1 MQVFTVRRKT
11 TGHHTDLT
19 REKLKESEDDLQLM
33 LKKEEEIKEK
43 ARKETKAK
51 HDRKS
56 SFETFASPIRRKGSF
71 SDLKKAIKKKVHVGG
86 KGHKS
91 GGVVDDDANSNL
103 APFIKH
109 DEEFESQCTPR
120 ESGANNNTPLKP
132 IIRNTEDSK
141 FSSGDL
147 ERDISSGGSSSSSF
161 VRKTSTSSSQGKTS
175 FLESPGGNIEKV
187 VKKGVHFQR
196 TFAVKTILTS
206 RINKDQLQELV
217 NEIMIMRKLV
227 RVVSYDI
234 NNVVLFLM
242 I

>member
-1 MQVFTVRRKT
+1 
-11 TGHHTDLT
+11 
-19 REKLKESEDDLQLM
+19 M

-56 SFETFASPIRRKGSF
+56 SLETFASPIRRKGSF

-147 ERDISSGGSSSSSF
+147 EGDISSGGVSNTSSSSPF
-161 VRKTSTSSSQGKTS
+161 VRKTSTSSSSHGKTS
-175 FLESPGGNIEKV
+175 FLESPGGGNIEKV

-227 RVVSYDI
+227 SVVSNDI
-234 NNVVLFLM
+234 NYVVLFLM

>member
-1 MQVFTVRRKT
+1 M
-11 TGHHTDLT
+11 
-19 REKLKESEDDLQLM
+19 KESEDDLKLM
-33 LKKEEEIKEK
+33 IKKEEESKEK
-43 ARKETKAK
+43 VRKEAKTK

-56 SFETFASPIRRKGSF
+56 SLDNLTSPI
-71 SDLKKAIKKKVHVGG
+71 SDLKKAIKKKVHVG

-132 IIRNTEDSK
+132 IIRKNSNY
-141 FSSGDL
+141 SSGDL
-147 ERDISSGGSSSSSF
+147 EGDISSGGVSNTSSSSPI
-161 VRKTSTSSSQGKTS
+161 VRKTSTSSSQGK
-175 FLESPGGNIEKV
+175 LEKV
-187 VKKGVHFQR
+187 VKKSVHFQR

-206 RINKDQLQELV
+206 RINKDQLEELV

-227 RVVSYDI
+227 RVVSF
-234 NNVVLFLM
+234 FLLQV
-242 I
+242 IIKSTIIPCRFL

>member
-1 MQVFTVRRKT
+1 M
-11 TGHHTDLT
+11 
-19 REKLKESEDDLQLM
+19 KESEDDLKLM

-51 HDRKS
+51 NDRKLS
-56 SFETFASPIRRKGSF
+56 QTLTSPIRRKGSF
-71 SDLKKAIKKKVHVGG
+71 SDLKSAIKKKVHVGKG
-86 KGHKS
+86 KK
-91 GGVVDDDANSNL
+91 GGDVVDDDANSNL

-132 IIRNTEDSK
+132 IIRNTEESK
-141 FSSGDL
+141 ISSGDL
-147 ERDISSGGSSSSSF
+147 EGQDFSHQTSGFSNTSSSPPY
-161 VRKTSTSSSQGKTS
+161 VRKTSTSS
-175 FLESPGGNIEKV
+175 EKV

-227 RVVSYDI
+227 RFFYD
-234 NNVVLFLM
+234 
-242 I
+242 